1 MYCQKCGAKL
11 PENAVFCPTC
21 GTKVDIPVVEAEVV
35 DPKPKQEFRSSKYS
49 EEDIKKMKRELVEHE
64 RRQKNFTTA
73 GTTLLMFGIVLL
85 VVGVVVLASCLASF
99 TGAYNEE
106 AAITGIVLGS
116 LGISFGIFMIIASIP
131 LLVVAS
137 AVFGKKA
144 ENRRRAISEYEGE

>member
-64 RRQKNFTTA
+64 RRQKNFATA
-73 GTTLLMFGIVLL
+73 GTILLMVGIVLLIVGIVLL
-85 VVGVVVLASCLASF
+85 VSCSVSIERSYNDSSVV
-99 TGAYNEE
+99 
-106 AAITGIVLGS
+106 GIVFGS